1 MYHQTSG
8 IVLRETQY
16 RDSDK
21 LLNVLT
27 KDYGKITL
35 KARGV
40 RKRSSPLK
48 SACQLLAYS
57 EFTFHEYQGRFII
70 REATCIEMFPEL
82 RENLEKISL
91 GFYFAQVAEVVSQ
104 EDFPNQAIL
113 SLLLNSLYALAK
125 LDKPQKLVK
134 TAFEWRMACLAG
146 YTPDLFGCAVCGNE
160 MPDRF
165 NVGRGVL
172 QCAHCQMEGG
182 EGLRMPLRP
191 GALAALRYIVNC
203 PEKKLFSFY
212 LNEDALQELGE
223 SSETFLMTQ
232 LERGFST
239 LDLYK
244 SLFYTNLTTGEHY
257 ERND

>member
-1 MYHQTSG
+1 MYYKTSG

-21 LLNVLT
+21 ILNVLT
-27 KDYGKITL
+27 KDYGKLTL

-40 RKRSSPLK
+40 RKGSSPLK

-57 EFTFHEYQGRFII
+57 EFTYQEYKGYFTIK
-70 REATCIEMFPEL
+70 EAECIEMFPEL
-82 RENLEKISL
+82 RQDIEKVSL
-91 GFYFAQVAEVVSQ
+91 GFYFAQVAEAVSE
-104 EDFPNQAIL
+104 EDFPNPAIL

-125 LDKPQKLVK
+125 LNKPQFLVK
-134 TAFEWRMACLAG
+134 TVFEWRMACLAG
-146 YTPDLFGCAVCGNE
+146 YEPDLSGCAACGAE
-160 MPDRF
+160 TPDRF

-172 QCAHCQMEGG
+172 QCSHCQMEDMD
-182 EGLRMPLRP
+182 GLRLPIRP
-191 GALAALRYIVNC
+191 SALAALRYIVHC
-203 PEKKLFSFY
+203 HEKKLFSFT
-212 LNEDALQELGE
+212 LHEDTQKELSE
-223 SSETFLMTQ
+223 ISETFLLTQ

-244 SLFYTNLTTGEHY
+244 SLFYTNFTGDHY